1 MNKKV
6 AAIVVT
12 FNRITLL
19 KECIEALRKQSY
31 AEHGYTKSRLHHH
44 NASSNFPMS

>member
-1 MNKKV
+1 MQFVYLKNMNKKV

-12 FNRITLL
+12 FNRITLF

-31 AEHGYTKSRLHHH
+31 ADFSIIVVDNG
-44 NASSNFPMS
+44 

>member
-19 KECIEALRKQSY
+19 KDALKLCANNHMLIFQ
-31 AEHGYTKSRLHHH
+31 
-44 NASSNFPMS
+44 

>member
-31 AEHGYTKSRLHHH
+31 ADFSIIVVDNGSTDGTNLWLSE
-44 NASSNFPMS
+44 